1 MLTTLLIKLIM
12 NTSTDVCGQGDKLTE
27 FFPLEEVAQV
37 IFLGGADVNVSNNQ
51 GVLFGVNV
59 ILQLLGQSGE
69 GLVLGPV
76 DGDDVYFLQVNL
88 GHLKVGLLKVSDAL
102 GFDPSLD
109 IGDNTFATAWAH
121 KVSFISLQ
129 LIPVLLLFT
138 GFQPCLLDKE
148 DITLHQH
155 RI

>member
-12 NTSTDVCGQGDKLTE
+12 NTSTYVCGQGDKLTE

-37 IFLGGADVNVSNNQ
+37 IFLGGTDVDISHNQ
-51 GVLFGVNV
+51 GVLIGVDV
-59 ILQLLGQSGE
+59 ILQMLGQSGE

-102 GFDPSLD
+102 CFDPFLE
-109 IGDNTFATAWAH
+109 IGGNSFATARAH
-121 KVSFISLQ
+121 KVSFVSLQ
-129 LIPVLLLFT
+129 LIFVLLLLT
-138 GFQPCLLDKE
+138 GVQPCLLDKE
-148 DITLHQH
+148 DMTLH
-155 RI
+155 